1 MSKESKKQ
9 GCFQSCAGALVI
21 GVIALFV
28 IAYCVG
34 SRTELAEPIA
44 VAEPAPHTVIDVQDV
59 SFIGARRLLYI
70 IRIPRR
76 YSKTEVLQIAKWIA
90 STKHTTKDQVNALA
104 FRFYLPGKPI
114 DGSADAVVQWAP
126 LGEWGNAADVET
138 GDYATFRFYLL
149 RWSSPTP
156 RAEVASRSA
165 KPTATSTPPNAAT
178 GTIAANATAS
188 PTPTLVRTA
197 TPVLTVTV
205 APAVA
210 TTSYTVQPGD
220 TLSAIADRYDVDI
233 DDLVAANQID
243 DPNLL
248 TVGTVLEI
256 PSQSRPTQVTPRPQ
270 RTVEPRS
277 RATRHPTRT
286 SRPAE
291 NQSSSFPC
299 LSFTDSESM
308 GAHER
313 ELSRMDRLAGNPELG
328 SGPDWQRQVT
338 EELAVIERIAENI
351 RNLSWQFDWP
361 TSLHTVRNLAVRA
374 ALDVVLAEF
383 WFAEFNR
390 TGLSG
395 DFASGWEALGSASGN
410 VDLAMRALDDIG
422 G

>member
-1 MSKESKKQ
+1 ME
-9 GCFQSCAGALVI
+9 A
-21 GVIALFV
+21 
-28 IAYCVG
+28 
-34 SRTELAEPIA
+34 
-44 VAEPAPHTVIDVQDV
+44 
-59 SFIGARRLLYI
+59 
-70 IRIPRR
+70 
-76 YSKTEVLQIAKWIA
+76 
-90 STKHTTKDQVNALA
+90 
-104 FRFYLPGKPI
+104 
-114 DGSADAVVQWAP
+114 
-126 LGEWGNAADVET
+126 

-256 PSQSRPTQVTPRPQ
+256 PSQSNANTSNTASSKGQLK
-270 RTVEPRS
+270 PRS

-313 ELSRMDRLAGNPELG
+313 ELSRMARAFDKLENRMDRLAGNPELG

-338 EELAVIERIAENI
+338 GELAVIERIAENI
-351 RNLSWQFDWP
+351 RDLSWQFDWP
-361 TSLHTVRNLAVRA
+361 TSLHTVPESSCPGCA
-374 ALDVVLAEF
+374 
-383 WFAEFNR
+383 
-390 TGLSG
+390 
-395 DFASGWEALGSASGN
+395 
-410 VDLAMRALDDIG
+410 
-422 G
+422 